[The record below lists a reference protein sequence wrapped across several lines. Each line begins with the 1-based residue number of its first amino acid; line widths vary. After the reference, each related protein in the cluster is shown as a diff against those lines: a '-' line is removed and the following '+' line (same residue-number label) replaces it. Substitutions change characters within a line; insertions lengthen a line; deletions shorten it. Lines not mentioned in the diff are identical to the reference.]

1 MHGAAAHRLAKW
13 RLTSI
18 GTPPV
23 LCGFPSSVALPEA
36 SESAVTSS
44 STRSPTSLLYPRA
57 TEEDF
62 KLNLNS
68 DSPVGRSR
76 RFRLGLLHP
85 PVFSSLV
92 TTTTFL
98 VPYF

>member
-1 MHGAAAHRLAKW
+1 M
-13 RLTSI
+13 
-18 GTPPV
+18 
-23 LCGFPSSVALPEA
+23 LCGFPSSVALSEA

-44 STRSPTSLLYPRA
+44 STRSPTSLLYRQA
-57 TEEDF
+57 IEEDF
-62 KLNLNS
+62 KLSLNS
-68 DSPVGRSR
+68 DSPVGR

>member
-1 MHGAAAHRLAKW
+1 
-13 RLTSI
+13 
-18 GTPPV
+18 V
-23 LCGFPSSVALPEA
+23 LCGFPSSVALPAA

-44 STRSPTSLLYPRA
+44 STRFPTSLLYPRA

-76 RFRLGLLHP
+76 RFRFGLLHP

-92 TTTTFL
+92 TTIIFP